1 MFETNTSIFTY
12 TVDQYLPKIAKG
24 TDNTT
29 AERLRSA
36 VPYKGYALDDC
47 SVPFSESTIPAALNV
62 SPPGDRRP
70 SIGDHHRGK
79 YISKGAELMSVDPS
93 MS

>member
-12 TVDQYLPKIAKG
+12 TVDQYLPKIAIG

-36 VPYKGYALDDC
+36 VPYKAYALDDC
-47 SVPFSESTIPAALNV
+47 SVPFSKSTIGAALTV
-62 SPPGDRRP
+62 SPPRDRR
-70 SIGDHHRGK
+70 SSFGDHHRGEC
-79 YISKGAELMSVDPS
+79 SRPVGGADVS
-93 MS
+93 